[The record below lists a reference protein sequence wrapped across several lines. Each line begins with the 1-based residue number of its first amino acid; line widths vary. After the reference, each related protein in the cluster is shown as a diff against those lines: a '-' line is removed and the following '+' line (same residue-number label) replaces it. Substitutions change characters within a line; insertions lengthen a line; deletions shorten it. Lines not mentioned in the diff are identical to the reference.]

1 MNPEHTRRAL
11 TEDQQGRLL
20 RAAERRGVR
29 DHALVALALTTGL
42 REGELARLDD
52 ADVSI
57 TARAGHVRV
66 AAGKAS
72 KPRVVP
78 LPAQTRSAITAWR
91 EHRGQASRGLRDP
104 ALFVARDGQRLSARS
119 VDRVIR
125 DAGRAAELDI
135 SPGTLRHTC
144 ATNVLRAGGDLV
156 MVARL
161 LGHASIDAVRFYTPP
176 THKTNLAHCCWQ
188 KELSRCLSET
198 DRESGRCTAASGCR
212 SGGSYS

>member
-1 MNPEHTRRAL
+1 MTHEHPRRAL

-29 DHALVALALTTGL
+29 DHALVALALTAGL

-57 TARAGHVRV
+57 TARTGHVWV

-72 KPRVVP
+72 EPRVVP

-125 DAGRAAELDI
+125 DAGRAAGSRSRPEPCAVP
-135 SPGTLRHTC
+135 SP
-144 ATNVLRAGGDLV
+144 ATWSAPAVTRSW
-156 MVARL
+156 L
-161 LGHASIDAVRFYTPP
+161 LGCSGMPRLTRPGSTPCQPTATSYLGLIAGQHGEWQPVAAVR
-176 THKTNLAHCCWQ
+176 
-188 KELSRCLSET
+188 CLVV
-198 DRESGRCTAASGCR
+198 
-212 SGGSYS
+212 

>member
-1 MNPEHTRRAL
+1 MTREHTHRAL

-29 DHALVALALTTGL
+29 DHALVALALTAGL

-57 TARAGHVRV
+57 AACAGHVRV

-78 LPAQTRSAITAWR
+78 LSAQTRSAITAWR

-125 DAGRAAELDI
+125 DAGRVAGLEI
-135 SPGTLRHTC
+135 SPGTLRRTF
-144 ATNVLRAGGDLV
+144 ASNLVRTGGDLV
-156 MVARL
+156 MVARF
-161 LGHASIDAVRFYTPP
+161 LGHASIDAARFYTPP
-176 THKTNLAHCCWQ
+176 IHKASLAHCCWQ

-198 DRESGRCTAASGCR
+198 DRKSAR
-212 SGGSYS
+212 